1 MTPTL
6 RPFHPHDIPW
16 LIDRH
21 QALYAE
27 SDGFDESFGR
37 LVESILIEFALS
49 AEPGRDAGWIADDE
63 GERLGSIFCTSTN
76 NPAIAK
82 LRLFLVEPAAR
93 GTGLGKR
100 LLDTCIAFARDSGR
114 SRLTLWTHDSH
125 RAAIRLYQRH
135 GFAMT
140 AEEPVRHFGQDMV
153 QQQWALALR

>member
-1 MTPTL
+1 MVDAARNVGPRWDMTPTL

-76 NPAIAK
+76 NPAIA
-82 LRLFLVEPAAR
+82 
-93 GTGLGKR
+93 
-100 LLDTCIAFARDSGR
+100 
-114 SRLTLWTHDSH
+114 
-125 RAAIRLYQRH
+125 IRLYQRH